1 LLQVFLK
8 NKTKGAKQSATNKFG
23 QCLYVTLPQLKESLP
38 LVILFRALGC
48 VSDKAILS
56 KICFDCPDDAEMS
69 EALRAS
75 LEEAKTVETEE
86 EALDYIAKRG
96 TAQAFIKENRL
107 SYTRLLLESEF
118 LPHVSTRPN
127 DVQRKTFFLGY
138 MASKLLKAF
147 LGRIDE
153 DDRDYYGKK
162 RLDMA
167 GSLLASHFRSL
178 FR

>member
-1 LLQVFLK
+1 
-8 NKTKGAKQSATNKFG
+8 
-23 QCLYVTLPQLKESLP
+23 VTLPLLKESIP
-38 LVILFRALGC
+38 LVVLFRALGC

-56 KICFDCPDDAEMS
+56 MICFDCPDDAQMS

-75 LEEAKTVETEE
+75 LAEAKIVENEE

-96 TAQAFIKENRL
+96 SAQAFIKENRL
-107 SYTRLLLESEF
+107 NYSRLLLESEL
-118 LPHVSTRPN
+118 LPHVSTRPG
-127 DVQRKTFFLGY
+127 DMTRKAFFLGY
-138 MASKLLKAF
+138 MANKLLKGF

-167 GSLLASHFRSL
+167 GSLLASHFR
-178 FR
+178 